1 MMKPEELAKLID
13 HTNVKPNA
21 TTDDIKTLCEEAAK
35 YNFACACVTPVNV
48 ALASEIL
55 KGTDVGVCAVIGF
68 PFGTSK
74 SEIKS
79 FEALVAVEDGAN
91 ELDMVLN
98 IGALKSALYSQV
110 ERDIEHVVESAEG
123 MVVKV
128 ILETA
133 LLSDEEKIKAC
144 ELAKS
149 AGANYVK
156 TSTGVGFP
164 GANAE
169 DVKLLRDTVGSEMGV
184 KASGGIRTLKSAL
197 EMIDAGASKI
207 GTSSGPAIMNGF
219 SEL

>member
-1 MMKPEELAKLID
+1 MKPEELAKLID

-21 TTDDIKTLCEEAAK
+21 TTDDIKTLCEEAVK
-35 YNFACACVTPVNV
+35 YNFACVCVTPVNV

-55 KGTDVGVCAVIGF
+55 KGTDIGVCSVIGF

-98 IGALKSALYSQV
+98 IGALKSALYNQV
-110 ERDIEHVVESAEG
+110 KRDIEHVVESSEG
-123 MVVKV
+123 MIVKV

-144 ELAKS
+144 QLAKS

-164 GANAE
+164 GANAP
-169 DVKLLRDTVGSEMGV
+169 DIKLLRDTVGPKMGV

-219 SEL
+219 SAL

>member
-1 MMKPEELAKLID
+1 MMTPEKLAKMID
-13 HTNVKPNA
+13 HTNVNPNA
-21 TTDDIKTLCEEAAK
+21 STEDIIALCEEASE

-48 ALASEIL
+48 ALANELL

-74 SEIKS
+74 SEIKA

-98 IGALKSALYSQV
+98 IGALKSGLSSMV

-128 ILETA
+128 IIETA
-133 LLSDEEKIKAC
+133 LLTDDEKVEAC
-144 ELAKS
+144 MLAKS
-149 AGANYVK
+149 AGADYVK

-164 GANAE
+164 GANAA
-169 DVKLLRDTVGSEMGV
+169 DVKLLRETVGQKMGV
-184 KASGGIRTLKSAL
+184 KASGGIRNLKSAL
-197 EMIDAGASKI
+197 EMIEAGASKI
-207 GTSSGPAIMNGF
+207 GTSAGPSIMNGYK
-219 SEL
+219 EL

>member
-1 MMKPEELAKLID
+1 MKPEELAKLID

-21 TTDDIKTLCEEAAK
+21 TTDDIKTLCEEAVK
-35 YNFACACVTPVNV
+35 YNFACVCVTPVNV

-55 KGTDVGVCAVIGF
+55 KGTDIGVCSVIGF

-98 IGALKSALYSQV
+98 IGALKSALYNQV
-110 ERDIEHVVESAEG
+110 KRDIEHVVESSEG
-123 MVVKV
+123 MIVKV

-144 ELAKS
+144 QLAKS

-164 GANAE
+164 GANAP
-169 DVKLLRDTVGSEMGV
+169 DIKLLRDTVGPQMGV

-219 SEL
+219 SAL

>member
-1 MMKPEELAKLID
+1 MMTPEKLAKMID

-21 TTDDIKTLCEEAAK
+21 STEDINALCEEASE

-48 ALASEIL
+48 ALARELL

-74 SEIKS
+74 SEIKA

-98 IGALKSALYSQV
+98 IGALKSGLTSMV

-128 ILETA
+128 IIETA
-133 LLSDEEKIKAC
+133 LLTDDEKVEAC
-144 ELAKS
+144 ILAKS
-149 AGANYVK
+149 AGADYVK

-164 GANAE
+164 GANAA
-169 DVKLLRDTVGSEMGV
+169 DVKLLRETVGQKMGV
-184 KASGGIRTLKSAL
+184 KASGGIRNLKSAL
-197 EMIDAGASKI
+197 EMIEAGASKI
-207 GTSSGPAIMNGF
+207 GTSAGPSIMNGF
-219 SEL
+219 KEL

>member
-21 TTDDIKTLCEEAAK
+21 TTEDIKTLCEEAAK
-35 YNFACACVTPVNV
+35 YKFASACVTPVNV
-48 ALASEIL
+48 ALARDLL
-55 KGTDVGVCAVIGF
+55 KGTGVGVCAVIGF

-98 IGALKSALYSQV
+98 IGALKSASYNQV

-128 ILETA
+128 IIETA
-133 LLSDEEKIKAC
+133 LLTDDEKIKAC
-144 ELAKS
+144 QLAKS
-149 AGANYVK
+149 AGADYVK

-164 GANAE
+164 GANAR
-169 DVKLLRDTVGSEMGV
+169 DVKLLRDTAGQKMGV
-184 KASGGIRTLKSAL
+184 KASGGIRTLESAL

-219 SEL
+219 SAL

>member
-1 MMKPEELAKLID
+1 MMKPEELAKMID

-48 ALASEIL
+48 ALANEIL

-68 PFGTSK
+68 PLGTSK
-74 SEIKS
+74 SEIKA
-79 FEALVAVEDGAN
+79 FETLVAVEDGAT

-98 IGALKSALYSQV
+98 IGALKSALYNQV

-128 ILETA
+128 IIETA
-133 LLSDEEKIKAC
+133 LLSDDEKIKAC
-144 ELAKS
+144 QLAKS

-164 GANAE
+164 GANAP
-169 DVKLLRDTVGSEMGV
+169 DVKLLRDTVGKKMGV

-207 GTSSGPAIMNGF
+207 GTSSGPAIMSGF
-219 SEL
+219 SKL

>member
-98 IGALKSALYSQV
+98 IGALKSALYNQV

>member
-21 TTDDIKTLCEEAAK
+21 TTDDIKTLCEEATK
-35 YNFACACVTPVNV
+35 YNFACVCVTPVNV

-55 KGTDVGVCAVIGF
+55 KGTEVGVCAVIGF

-98 IGALKSALYSQV
+98 IGALKSALYNQV

-133 LLSDEEKIKAC
+133 LLSDEEKIRAC

-164 GANAE
+164 GANTE